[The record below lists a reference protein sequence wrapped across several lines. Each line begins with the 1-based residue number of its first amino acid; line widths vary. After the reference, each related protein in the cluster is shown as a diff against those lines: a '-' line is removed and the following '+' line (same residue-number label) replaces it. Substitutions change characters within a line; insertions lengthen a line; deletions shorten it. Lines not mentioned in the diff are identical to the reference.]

1 MKVGILGA
9 GLAGLSTALFLQ
21 ESKKIQ
27 EIHIFE
33 KERESGGLCRSF
45 IHDGRHVDIG
55 PHIIFSKNRETLEFM
70 RGLLGENQVKLRR
83 SNQIIYQGKFV
94 QYPFENDLSKLSEC
108 DRQKCVDS
116 FLNNPY
122 SSYESQN
129 MLQFFLKTFG
139 EGITNLYLR
148 PYNEKIWKF
157 DPSYMNT
164 TMVERIPQ
172 PPAEDILKSA
182 AGETID
188 GYLHQLYFYYPREG
202 GMASLIKGIENKLEE
217 KVILH
222 KENSITDVEKKN
234 NCWKITTDKM
244 QWKSDMLISCIPVN
258 ELIKVYHP
266 IKKEIEST
274 GKNLKYNHIMLGVVT
289 VSVDRAGNNY
299 AFMIPDKD
307 VIFHRLS
314 KLDFLGCNYG
324 RKNTATYMMEVT
336 YRRESDF
343 SSWDEE
349 RLKSKF
355 IEGLKKINFIENEE
369 EIIEMT
375 FRCFPYAY
383 VIYDLDHSNN
393 MKQIRNYFEQEEV
406 VLNGRFGNF
415 EYWNMDRVI
424 EESRK
429 VSNEIVARL
438 NEQEAII

>member
-9 GLAGLSTALFLQ
+9 GLAGLSAALFLQ
-21 ESKKIQ
+21 ESKEIQ

-33 KERESGGLCRSF
+33 KEKETGGLCRSF
-45 IHDGRHVDIG
+45 IHDGRYVDIG
-55 PHIIFSKNRETLEFM
+55 PHIFFSKNKEVLDFM
-70 RGLLGENQVKLRR
+70 RELLGENQVKLRR
-83 SNQIIYQGKFV
+83 SNQIIYKGKFV
-94 QYPFENDLSKLSEC
+94 QYPFENDLSKLPEY

-122 SSYESQN
+122 KTYESQN

-172 PPAEDILKSA
+172 PPDEDILKSA

-188 GYLHQLYFYYPREG
+188 GYLHQLYFYYPQEG
-202 GMASLIKGIENKLEE
+202 GTASLIKGIENRLKE
-217 KVILH
+217 KVIIH
-222 KENSITDVEKKN
+222 KENSVVDVEKKHN
-234 NCWKITTDKM
+234 YWKITTNKI
-244 QWKSDMLISCIPVN
+244 QCESDLLISCIPVN

-266 IKKEIEST
+266 AKSEIKNAGAS
-274 GKNLKYNHIMLGVVT
+274 LKFNHLILGVAT

-307 VIFHRLS
+307 IIFHRLS

-324 RKNTATYMMEVT
+324 RMKTATYMMEVT
-336 YRRESDF
+336 YREESDF
-343 SSWDEE
+343 LKWNKDK
-349 RLKSKF
+349 LKSKF
-355 IEGLKKINFIENEE
+355 IEGLKKINFIENEDE
-369 EIIEMT
+369 VIEMT
-375 FRCFPYAY
+375 FHCFPYAY
-383 VIYDLDHSNN
+383 IIYDLEHSNN
-393 MKQIRNYFEQEEV
+393 MKKIRSYFKQEEV

-415 EYWNMDRVI
+415 EYWNMDKVI
-424 EESRK
+424 EESK
-429 VSNEIVARL
+429 KISNEIITRL
-438 NEQEAII
+438 SKQDVNF